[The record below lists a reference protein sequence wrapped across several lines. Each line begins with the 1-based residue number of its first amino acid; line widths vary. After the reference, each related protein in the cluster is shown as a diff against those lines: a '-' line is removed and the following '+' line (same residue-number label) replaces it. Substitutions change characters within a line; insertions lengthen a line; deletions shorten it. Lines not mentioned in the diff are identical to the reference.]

1 MTTQKKKY
9 KDLLVLINM
18 LNLNVTDGTT
28 IADKK
33 LQIFAKKIQI
43 YLDQYNEKLED
54 IRLNNASVDKN
65 DNLVLNEDG
74 SYKYS
79 KESLKKMQQEIRELL
94 EEEFDYSE
102 IVSVSGKA
110 LEKFSFLNGWISGI
124 DFEPIEE
131 EENDE
136 EL

>member
-65 DNLVLNEDG
+65 ENLVLNEDG

-94 EEEFDYSE
+94 EDEFDYSE

-124 DFEPIEE
+124 EFEPIEE